1 MSAKLGSFLFPH
13 ILKKGHTPKGQYYE
27 VSFENGRKV
36 LNTQNANYSFGSL
49 HDVMQKGIK
58 HLLKTN
64 FNFEKILMLGLGA
77 GSAVQILNKNIQ
89 HQFTIDCIE
98 YDQGII
104 DIAKQEFDIE
114 DHKNLNIICGDAQN
128 ISTISY
134 GQKYDLIIDDI
145 FVDDNIPSF
154 CFQANYIQ
162 NCAQC
167 LNEKGTYLR
176 NMMFESIEKLS
187 QFEIELSKHFGTIEI
202 LKVKKH
208 GNLIFIC
215 TV

>member
-1 MSAKLGSFLFPH
+1 MSVKLGSFLFPQ
-13 ILKKGHTPKGQYYE
+13 IIKKGNTPKGQYYE
-27 VSFENGRKV
+27 VSLENGRKV

-64 FNFEKILMLGLGA
+64 FNFEKTLMLGLGA

-89 HQFTIDCIE
+89 HPFTIDCIE

-104 DIAKQEFDIE
+104 DIAKQDFEIA

-128 ISTISY
+128 ISTLVA
-134 GQKYDLIIDDI
+134 GQKYDLIIDDVFI
-145 FVDDNIPSF
+145 DDNIPSF
-154 CFQANYIQ
+154 CFQPDYIQ
-162 NCAQC
+162 KCAQC
-167 LNEKGTYLR
+167 LNEKGIYLR
-176 NMMFESIEKLS
+176 NMMFESAEKLS
-187 QFEIELSKHFGTIEI
+187 QFESELSKHFNTIEI